1 MQKCNSKLKIIFFA
15 VVFNFS
21 FLLFNLSVAN
31 AQVMKSENFV
41 LQGGNFN
48 MTSGNKE
55 SQNFKLSDVVG
66 QVAAGIF
73 TSKGFIIN
81 AGFLNGAAGTFLN
94 FSVSPTLADF
104 GQLTAETPVT
114 RDLTIKIANG
124 NYPGYIVKAS
134 QNQPLK
140 TFVEAEIPDTAC
152 DSSDNPCTKAQGTL
166 WQSPTSYGFGYR
178 MSGRTVPT
186 DFLHA
191 NYFRP
196 FPATRKNEQPVIVMQ
211 SQAKKV
217 TDEGKMH
224 LNLNVSKDQPV
235 GQYRNVISFTAIAG
249 I

>member
-1 MQKCNSKLKIIFFA
+1 
-15 VVFNFS
+15 
-21 FLLFNLSVAN
+21 
-31 AQVMKSENFV
+31 
-41 LQGGNFN
+41 

-66 QVAAGIF
+66 QVAAGVF

-94 FSVSPTLADF
+94 FSVSPTTADF
-104 GQLTAETPVT
+104 GALTSDTPVT

-140 TFVEAEIPDTAC
+140 TTVEAEIPDTAC

-166 WQSPTSYGFGYR
+166 WQSLTSYGFGYR
-178 MSGRTVPT
+178 MSGRTVPS
-186 DFLHA
+186 DFLND

-196 FPATRKNEQPVIVMQ
+196 FPATRKSEQPVIVMQ

-224 LNLNVSKDQPV
+224 LKLNVSKNQPV